1 MSQQLFGAYLSKPF
15 AFHLDNNS
23 APLIRNAFSEVG
35 TIVGAGVQP
44 VLYLIAEGL
53 VVAGILSILLWVN
66 PMAMLIAGGVVLIMG
81 VFAYVGTRKYL
92 YNLGAEKALNE
103 GNRLSH
109 LQEGIAAVMEIKLS
123 GKEQEFTRRYAR
135 WDNASARV
143 MKINATAQNAPRIW
157 FEVVF
162 IVAFAGIVLCWD
174 AQGKHHAEIIS
185 TMILLAAAAFRL
197 LPSAT
202 RILSALN
209 NIQYGLPIVELL
221 NEDLKSESQ
230 NAREGLSFENGI
242 VFKNVSFRYS
252 QDSPMIL
259 NAVSLEIKKNETVG
273 VMGISGQGKST
284 LVNIM
289 AGLLPPTSGEVYID
303 SKPIKNLEASWYR
316 HIGYVPQQVYLLDDT
331 IKRNVAFGVPDEDI
345 DESRVWAVLKKS
357 GIESEVKEMFD
368 GIETEV
374 GERGA
379 RVSGGQKQRLGIAR
393 ALYRE
398 PALLILDESTSSL
411 DVKTEA
417 EILETLSG
425 LKGQVTMII
434 VSHRQS
440 AIKDCDRI
448 IKVSEGSLE
457 PLSV

>member
-1 MSQQLFGAYLSKPF
+1 
-15 AFHLDNNS
+15 
-23 APLIRNAFSEVG
+23 
-35 TIVGAGVQP
+35 
-44 VLYLIAEGL
+44 
-53 VVAGILSILLWVN
+53 
-66 PMAMLIAGGVVLIMG
+66 
-81 VFAYVGTRKYL
+81 
-92 YNLGAEKALNE
+92 
-103 GNRLSH
+103 
-109 LQEGIAAVMEIKLS
+109 
-123 GKEQEFTRRYAR
+123 
-135 WDNASARV
+135 
-143 MKINATAQNAPRIW
+143 
-157 FEVVF
+157 
-162 IVAFAGIVLCWD
+162 
-174 AQGKHHAEIIS
+174 
-185 TMILLAAAAFRL
+185 
-197 LPSAT
+197 
-202 RILSALN
+202 
-209 NIQYGLPIVELL
+209 
-221 NEDLKSESQ
+221 
-230 NAREGLSFENGI
+230 
-242 VFKNVSFRYS
+242 
-252 QDSPMIL
+252 MIL

-273 VMGISGQGKST
+273 VIGISGQGKST

-289 AGLLPPTSGEVYID
+289 AGLLSPTSGEVYID
-303 SKPIKNLEASWYR
+303 SKSIKNLEASWYR

-440 AIKDCDRI
+440 AIKVCDRI